1 MYGQAKKAYLN
12 MENYLNSEEDT
23 KPVGKTSGL
32 LGRNNKDTQAKE
44 DMQDNPTQRMAKIVK
59 RIRKARME
67 IKNNETTS
75 A

>member
-12 MENYLNSEEDT
+12 MENYLKSDEDT

-32 LGRNNKDTQAKE
+32 LGRNKQQDTKE
-44 DMQDNPTQRMAKIVK
+44 DMQDNPTQRMANLIQ

>member
-1 MYGQAKKAYLN
+1 

-23 KPVGKTSGL
+23 KPVGKASGL
-32 LGRNNKDTQAKE
+32 LGRNNKDTQTKE

>member
-12 MENYLNSEEDT
+12 MENYLKSDEDT

-32 LGRNNKDTQAKE
+32 LGRNKQQDIKE
-44 DMQDNPTQRMAKIVK
+44 DMQDNPTQRMANLVQ

>member
-1 MYGQAKKAYLN
+1 
-12 MENYLNSEEDT
+12 MENYLKSDEDT

-32 LGRNNKDTQAKE
+32 LGRNKQQDIKE
-44 DMQDNPTQRMAKIVK
+44 DMQDNPTQRMANLVQ

>member
-12 MENYLNSEEDT
+12 MENYLKSDEDT

-32 LGRNNKDTQAKE
+32 LGRNRDQQQAK
-44 DMQDNPTQRMAKIVK
+44 DGMQDNPTQRMANLVQ